1 MVRQHR
7 YLRSCFHIV
16 YQQTDVSQGMVFP
29 FAGCTH
35 EDDCFFAL
43 VEQEVY
49 RFGLI
54 VRLLVVYLV
63 EDGPEPFLVLR

>member
-1 MVRQHR
+1 
-7 YLRSCFHIV
+7 
-16 YQQTDVSQGMVFP
+16 MVFP
-29 FAGCTH
+29 FTGCTH